1 MDALG
6 MIEVKGFIGA
16 VEAADAMVK
25 TAPVQ
30 LVGHR
35 KIDAGL
41 VTIVVRGDVAS
52 VEAAVKAGAERAAI
66 FKQLIA
72 AHVIPRPDDQLNKGM
87 PIAS

>member
-1 MDALG
+1 
-6 MIEVKGFIGA
+6 MIEVKGFISA

-52 VEAAVKAGAERAAI
+52 VEAAVRAGAARAAQ
-66 FKQLIA
+66 FKQLVA
-72 AHVIPRPDDQLNKGM
+72 THVIPRPDDQVHGGL
-87 PIAS
+87 PIAP

>member
-1 MDALG
+1 MKALG
-6 MIEVKGFIGA
+6 MIEVRGFIPA

-25 TAPVQ
+25 TAPVE

-52 VEAAVKAGAERAAI
+52 VEAAVKAGAARAAQ
-66 FKQLIA
+66 FKQIVA
-72 AHVIPRPDDQLNKGM
+72 THVIPRPDDQVDKGL
-87 PIAS
+87 PIA

>member
-1 MDALG
+1 
-6 MIEVKGFIGA
+6 MIEVRGFVGA

-25 TAPVQ
+25 TAPVK

-41 VTIVVRGDVAS
+41 VTVVVRGDVAA
-52 VEAAVKAGAERAAI
+52 VEAAVKAGTARAAM

-72 AHVIPRPDDQLNKGM
+72 SHVIPRPDDQVHAGL
-87 PIAS
+87 PIAP